1 MAEFKLTIA
10 DPKTGKC
17 YQRTVGEPNA
27 KNLTGMK
34 IGDALKGEAIDLPGY
49 EFIITGG
56 SDYCGFPMRK
66 GISGARKRILIVKS
80 VGFRG
85 GRKGERRRKT
95 VCGER
100 IHAKISQ
107 VNLKIV
113 KEGKAKLAAEEKAE
127 GKEVPKEKKK
137 EKPKEEKK
145 VEKPKKEKE
154 EAKPEKKKEEKPKEE
169 IKKEEK
175 PVLAASKEEA
185 KEAGKENTE
194 EKKESE
200 KKVKK

>member
-17 YQRTVGEPNA
+17 YQRTVGEPSA
-27 KNLTGMK
+27 KNLIGMK
-34 IGDALKGEAIDLPGY
+34 IGDALKGEGIDLPGY
-49 EFIITGG
+49 EFVITGG

-100 IHAKISQ
+100 IHEKISQ

-113 KEGKAKLAAEEKAE
+113 KEGKAKLTAEEKVEE
-127 GKEVPKEKKK
+127 GKEAPKKEKKPVK
-137 EKPKEEKK
+137 E
-145 VEKPKKEKE
+145 EKPKKEE
-154 EAKPEKKKEEKPKEE
+154 KKEEKP
-169 IKKEEK
+169 
-175 PVLAASKEEA
+175 ASKEEA
-185 KEAGKENTE
+185 KETGKEKTE
-194 EKKESE
+194 EKKEP
-200 KKVKK
+200 KKPKEEAKK